1 MTKVN
6 TMNLCA
12 QRFISLINEAVEKL
26 LIPIVKGNAT
36 TRTYWVEIFDPSTG
50 QSKASPN
57 LTRLVS
63 KYVKMSVSP
72 IEGWV
77 ECATENASSL
87 SVKMR
92 QNDDDPILNSIFMT
106 GFNMQ
111 SSEIAVFAKSINR
124 K

>member
-26 LIPIVKGNAT
+26 LIPIVMGNAS

-50 QSKASPN
+50 QSKASPK

-63 KYVKMSVSP
+63 KYVKLSVSQ

-87 SVKMR
+87 SVKMH
-92 QNDDDPILNSIFMT
+92 QYDDDPILNSIFMT

-111 SSEIAVFAKSINR
+111 SSEIAVFAKTINR